1 VRQIVLTEGAGIGVL
16 GAVGGAAVGMLL
28 ALLLIFVINR
38 QSFGW
43 LIELHV
49 PVAFLLETAAFVV
62 AAATL
67 AGIYPAGVAARIRTA
82 DAVRT
87 E

>member
-1 VRQIVLTEGAGIGVL
+1 
-16 GAVGGAAVGMLL
+16 
-28 ALLLIFVINR
+28 
-38 QSFGW
+38 
-43 LIELHV
+43 
-49 PVAFLLETAAFVV
+49 LLETAAFVV